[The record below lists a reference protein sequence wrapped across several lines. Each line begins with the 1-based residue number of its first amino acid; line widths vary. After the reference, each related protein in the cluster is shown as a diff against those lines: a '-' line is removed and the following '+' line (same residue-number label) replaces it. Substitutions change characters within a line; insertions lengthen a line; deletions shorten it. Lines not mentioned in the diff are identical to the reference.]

1 LRKPNRQATAR
12 GARPTMT
19 MAWARKAG
27 RRFDFPCESLWA
39 THPISEQYLTV
50 SGTSP
55 LNIIKLKKINLL
67 FTRSPSSPPH
77 TLFQTYK
84 KKDHFCC
91 QDRQSGTCKFSTPL
105 PLRPMIVPEVNL
117 KPAKHLK
124 LQHDGSY
131 GSPIHGGS
139 PEAIIHQD
147 VWRRCRKAAEEPWKT
162 ATMP

>member
-84 KKDHFCC
+84 KKRPLLLSRPTIRNLQIFYTFAVKAD
-91 QDRQSGTCKFSTPL
+91 DR
-105 PLRPMIVPEVNL
+105 
-117 KPAKHLK
+117 A
-124 LQHDGSY
+124 GSQL
-131 GSPIHGGS
+131 
-139 PEAIIHQD
+139 EAGEAPQTTA
-147 VWRRCRKAAEEPWKT
+147 RRELWQPYTWWQPRSYHT
-162 ATMP
+162 SRRMATMPQGC